1 MNEVSSIP
9 VHPIPR
15 PIEIWKIEENAN
27 ERARVYF
34 HAATRADH
42 IKACRLR
49 LAKFSHAMSPESKKQ
64 LERKLRRL
72 LNRQVRA
79 IQ

>member
-9 VHPIPR
+9 VR
-15 PIEIWKIEENAN
+15 PFPAILRESIEPSPA

-34 HAATRADH
+34 HPATRGDH
-42 IKACRLR
+42 IKACQLR
-49 LAKFSHAMSPESKKQ
+49 LAKFSEVMSPESKKQ

-72 LNRQVRA
+72 LNRNVRKLS
-79 IQ
+79 